1 MRGKCHTTTIRKD
14 IKGYRLRKVIVSK
27 NDAKLFLLAR
37 KSANHRM
44 VLLELKIPQIRPREL
59 GFLPDLSEDD
69 HLTLMLSEANG
80 EECLIIAALA
90 GKGKP
95 AIYKFGVSSRRMRM
109 LLE

>member
-1 MRGKCHTTTIRKD
+1 MRGEGHTTTIRKD

-44 VLLELKIPQIRPREL
+44 VLLELKIPHLRPREL

-69 HLTLMLSEANG
+69 HLTPMLYEANG
-80 EECLIIAALA
+80 EEWVIIAALA